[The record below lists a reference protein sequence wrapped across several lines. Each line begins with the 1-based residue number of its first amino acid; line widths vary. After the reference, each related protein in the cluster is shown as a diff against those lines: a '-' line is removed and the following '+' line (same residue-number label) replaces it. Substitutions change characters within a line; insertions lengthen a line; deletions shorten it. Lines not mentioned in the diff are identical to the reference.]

1 MGTDYVVRLSG
12 KDDLSSTIKNV
23 KKELNE
29 FGNKAKEVDKIDA
42 KFNRIIQSTAPLKRQ
57 LRDLQAIMAK
67 MNMDGL
73 SNTEQFTRI
82 AQYAGSIRDAIGDA
96 SQAVNKF
103 ASDTHNIDAS
113 IQAFQGLA
121 ASASIATGVMALLN
135 TENEDVARAIEKVQG
150 ALAVLNG
157 IQSVANILNKD
168 SALSLKVKSIMEKAN
183 TVAVAGNT
191 TATVGNTVA
200 IGANTVATKAWNIA
214 KAVSKAL
221 VGDFTGLLLVGGAAL
236 ITYSL
241 ATDKSKESTAE
252 MSDETKRAENI
263 QKNFVDTL
271 SSTYSQLMTS
281 YISLKN
287 EWQSLSTEQQKIA
300 WIKNNQT
307 ELKNLG
313 AEVNGVNDA
322 ENYFNKNT
330 VAVVNGFK
338 QRAKGA
344 AYMAKLTELYKQ
356 QMELIDQR
364 TEALASQKDFDTIDA
379 IDKKLKSTNKE
390 IEATAKKVAEFSKTT
405 VSVPTPKTR
414 ITSNRTSS
422 NRTTKTEKPFDYNAA
437 FNKNLQKNSE
447 GLTKFVNDSDE
458 KLEELKNKWNEVFTP
473 KQSSFDKLFNKQNDT
488 TTLEGIEDEMNMND
502 SMIESLNELI
512 AKYKELGD
520 ISSVNQLTAQ
530 VEGLKKANDEL
541 GNSAVR
547 ISEKQKLAVQEQ
559 ERYNEEMAKMGTI
572 KETISS
578 VESAFNGLGSAIGG
592 SGGEMLKF
600 GAQIMESTANIIP
613 QIIKLIGAKQAEA
626 TASGTAE
633 AAKLPFPANI
643 GAIATIVAQ
652 IAAIFAA
659 LPKFAD
665 GGIVGGS
672 SYSGDKLFAR
682 VNSGEMIFSKRQQ
695 RNLFN
700 LIDNGNIGGGVNVT
714 FKLRGADLYGSMAN
728 YSNTV
733 SKIGKVTGIK

>member
-12 KDDLSSTIKNV
+12 KDDLSNTIKNV

-29 FGNKAKEVDKIDA
+29 FGSKAKEVDKIDA

-57 LRDLQAIMAK
+57 LRDLQSIMAK

-263 QKNFVDTL
+263 QKNYIDTL

-390 IEATAKKVAEFSKTT
+390 IEATAQKVAEFSKTT

-414 ITSNRTSS
+414 TTSNRTSS
-422 NRTTKTEKPFDYNAA
+422 NRTTKTDKPFDYNAA

-447 GLTKFVNDSDE
+447 GLTKFVNESDE

-488 TTLEGIEDEMNMND
+488 STLEGIEDEMNMND

-520 ISSVNQLTAQ
+520 VSSVNQLTAQ

-547 ISEKQKLAVQEQ
+547 ISEKQKLTVQEQ
-559 ERYNEEMAKMGTI
+559 ERYNEEMTKMGTI
-572 KETISS
+572 KDTISS

-600 GAQIMESTANIIP
+600 GAQIMESTAAIIP

-682 VNSGEMIFSKRQQ
+682 VNSGEMIFNKRQQ

-700 LIDNGNIGGGVNVT
+700 LIDNGNIGGGVDVT

-728 YSNTV
+728 YSKTV

>member
-12 KDDLSSTIKNV
+12 KDDLSNTIKNV

-29 FGNKAKEVDKIDA
+29 FGSKAKEVDKIDA

-57 LRDLQAIMAK
+57 LRDLQGLMAK

-73 SNTEQFTRI
+73 TNTEQFTKI
-82 AQYAGSIRDAIGDA
+82 AQHAGAIRDAIGDA

-103 ASDTHNIDAS
+103 ASDTSNLDAS

-121 ASASIATGVMALLN
+121 ATASIATGAMALFGK
-135 TENEDVARAIEKVQG
+135 ENQNVNEAIKKVQG
-150 ALAVLNG
+150 ALGILNG
-157 IQSVANILNKD
+157 VQSVANVLNKD
-168 SALSLKVKSIMEKAN
+168 SALMLKLASIQLKAS
-183 TVAVAGNT
+183 
-191 TATVGNTVA
+191 
-200 IGANTVATKAWNIA
+200 TVATNLETAAKGKNLIATKAATVAQRALNFVA
-214 KAVSKAL
+214 KANPYV
-221 VGDFTGLLLVGGAAL
+221 LLASAVIAVGAAYL
-236 ITYSL
+236 KFANGAKVAKI
-241 ATDKSKESTAE
+241 
-252 MSDETKRAENI
+252 SDE
-263 QKNFVDTL
+263 
-271 SSTYSQLMTS
+271 QL
-281 YISLKN
+281 
-287 EWQSLSTEQQKIA
+287 
-300 WIKNNQT
+300 NQ
-307 ELKNLG
+307 ELKNTEKEMQGIEDKADFDVAIAEASGKSAREIYKIRLEAKKAKQALAELG
-313 AEVNGVNDA
+313 LSKAESR
-322 ENYFNKNT
+322 YFNGEVDKSEVDKWQDKLNEAFADVNKTIMDDFRNQQIEKIKSRTKKSSKSVSTSSTKNT
-330 VAVVNGFK
+330 
-338 QRAKGA
+338 
-344 AYMAKLTELYKQ
+344 
-356 QMELIDQR
+356 D
-364 TEALASQKDFDTIDA
+364 
-379 IDKKLKSTNKE
+379 
-390 IEATAKKVAEFSKTT
+390 
-405 VSVPTPKTR
+405 
-414 ITSNRTSS
+414 
-422 NRTTKTEKPFDYNAA
+422 KPFDYNKE
-437 FNKNLQKNSE
+437 FNKNLGKNSTDLE
-447 GLTKFVNDSDE
+447 SFVNDTE
-458 KLEELKNKWNEVFTP
+458 TKLQELKEHWESLFKP
-473 KQSSFDKLFNKQNDT
+473 KTSSFNSFIPKQNDT
-488 TTLEGIEDEMNMND
+488 TTLKGIEQEMNMND

-520 ISSVNQLTAQ
+520 VSSVNQLTAQ

-547 ISEKQKLAVQEQ
+547 ISEKQKLTVKEQ

-572 KETISS
+572 KDTISS

-626 TASGTAE
+626 TASGTAS

-682 VNSGEMIFSKRQQ
+682 VNSGEMIFNKRQQ

-700 LIDNGNIGGGVNVT
+700 LIDNGNIGYGANIT

-728 YSNTV
+728 YSKTV